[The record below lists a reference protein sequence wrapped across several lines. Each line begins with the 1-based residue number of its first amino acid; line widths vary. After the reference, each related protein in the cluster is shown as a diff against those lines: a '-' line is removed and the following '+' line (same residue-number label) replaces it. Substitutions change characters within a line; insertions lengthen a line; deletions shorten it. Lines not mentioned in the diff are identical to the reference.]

1 MTTVNVDF
9 DIMNE
14 LSLIFLW
21 VGIWGVLDQLTNH
34 TVLVKYKMYVNVLLI
49 LTALL
54 IKL

>member
-1 MTTVNVDF
+1 MTTINVNF
-9 DIMNE
+9 DIINE

-21 VGIWGVLDQLTNH
+21 VGIWGVLDKLTNH
-34 TVLVKYKMYVNVLLI
+34 TILVKYKIYFNVLLI